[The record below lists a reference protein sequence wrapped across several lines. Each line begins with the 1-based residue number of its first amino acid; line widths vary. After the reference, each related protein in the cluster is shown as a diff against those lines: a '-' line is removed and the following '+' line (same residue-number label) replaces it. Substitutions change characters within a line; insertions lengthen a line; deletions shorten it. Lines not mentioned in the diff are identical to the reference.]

1 MAKKNKRK
9 QIPKNRDIEEMEAN
23 LVKEDLEQIHTM
35 QDVIEIMDRPKKEL
49 KAKKEAMKK
58 RLQQVYAR
66 KDAQVAEDKR
76 KEVYQKA
83 VSKVVKEQEER

>member
-1 MAKKNKRK
+1 MAKKNRRK
-9 QIPKNRDIEEMEAN
+9 QIPKNKDIEEMQETQGKTEEIN
-23 LVKEDLEQIHTM
+23 TM
-35 QDVIEIMDRPKKEL
+35 QDVIDLMDKPKREL

-83 VSKVVKEQEER
+83 VSKIEKQEEER

>member
-1 MAKKNKRK
+1 MAKKNRRK
-9 QIPKNRDIEEMEAN
+9 QIPKNKDIEEMQEVQGKTEEIN
-23 LVKEDLEQIHTM
+23 TM
-35 QDVIEIMDRPKKEL
+35 QDVIDLMDKPKREL

-83 VSKVVKEQEER
+83 VSKIEKQEEER